1 MAKSKGRPSKLTPE
15 TRKRLFDAI
24 KAGCYYDVAC
34 RYAGISYATFRNW
47 INKGEKSKSGEFFDF
62 LEALKQAEA
71 EAEVRM
77 VMLWQ
82 SKMPEDWKAA
92 RDFLARR
99 YPERWAQKERIDL
112 EHSGE
117 VMQRHDTSRITEQLA
132 KDRDFLEAIQRAY
145 ESREEGDLL
154 SGDA

>member
-47 INKGEKSKSGEFFDF
+47 INKGEKSRSGEFFDF

-99 YPERWAQKERIDL
+99 YPDRWGLKEKIDL

-117 VMQRHDTSRITEQLA
+117 VVQQYDATKITEKLR
-132 KDRDFLEAIQRAY
+132 RDPEFIEAIQQAY
-145 ESREEGDLL
+145 KARSRVSEDDL
-154 SGDA
+154 